1 MFKIDFKKKIHV
13 FFTGIGGISMSALA
27 EILLEQGF
35 IVSGSDIKYSELTKK
50 LEAQGIDIAYEQT
63 SKNITDEIE
72 LLVYTAAVKEDHPEL
87 AKAKELGIPTMK
99 RAELLG
105 QIMANYKT
113 AIGVSGT
120 HGKTTTTSMLSQILM
135 DGKLDP
141 TVLVGGMLSSIHGNL
156 RIGNSGCFVTEACEY
171 TNSFLSFFPTI
182 EIILNIAEDHM
193 DFFKDIDDIR
203 SSFRQY
209 TRLLPENG
217 ILIING
223 DIEPLS
229 YFTQGLNCKVITFG
243 SNPDTCNY
251 SAVHITY
258 DELAR
263 GHYDLTKN
271 GEILGHIELGV
282 TGLHNIYNSL
292 SAIAAA
298 FELGLSLP
306 VIQEALRRYTG
317 TDRRFQKKGEFNSVT
332 IIDDYA
338 HHPDEIRTT
347 LETAKNYPHNKIW
360 CVFQPH
366 TYTRTNAFLKEFASS
381 LNLADHVVLADIYA
395 AREKNTIGISSKDL
409 LTELKKYNIE
419 SDYFPSFEEIEK
431 FLQKSCQPGD
441 LLITMGAGDIV
452 KVGERLLGQ

>member
-35 IVSGSDIKYSELTKK
+35 TVSGSDIKCSDLTKK
-50 LEAQGIDIAYEQT
+50 LENKGVHIAYEQT
-63 SKNITDEIE
+63 MDNITEAVD

-87 AKAKELGIPTMK
+87 VKAQELGIPTLT
-99 RAELLG
+99 RAKLLG

-120 HGKTTTTSMLSQILM
+120 HGKTTTTSMLSQILT
-135 DGKLDP
+135 DTRQDP
-141 TVLVGGMLSSIHGNL
+141 TVLVGGMLSSINGNL
-156 RIGNSGCFVTEACEY
+156 RIGNSDCFVTEACEY

-203 SSFRQY
+203 SSFYQY
-209 TRLLPENG
+209 TRILPEDG
-217 ILIING
+217 TLIING
-223 DIEPLS
+223 DIEELS
-229 YFTQGLNCKVITFG
+229 YFTDSLQCKFITFG

-251 SAVHITY
+251 SAVNITY
-258 DELAR
+258 DEFAR
-263 GHYDLTKN
+263 GQYDLTKD
-271 GEILGHIELGV
+271 GQIIGHIQLGV

-306 VIQEALRRYTG
+306 DIQEALKHYTG
-317 TDRRFQKKGEFNSVT
+317 TDRRFQKKGTFHDVT
-332 IIDDYA
+332 VIDDYA

-347 LETAKNYPHNKIW
+347 LQTAKNYPHHKIW

-366 TYTRTNAFLKEFASS
+366 TYTRTKAFLKEFASS
-381 LNLADHVVLADIYA
+381 LSLADHVVLADIYA
-395 AREKNTIGISSKDL
+395 AREKNTLGISSQDL
-409 LTELKKYNIE
+409 LTELKKYDIE

-452 KVGERLLGQ
+452 LVGEHLLQE